1 MIITRKIEVFINEP
15 DPELRKG
22 YYKKIQSWRHLVR
35 NGANELMSYL
45 YSVDK
50 LKYYKFLTDETKVE
64 LGIIGAKGEQVKE
77 SSAGYVLLS
86 EKMKGQIPM
95 NISTCL
101 QQAVLKKYRDTRN
114 EILRGNVS
122 LCTYKNNIPIPF
134 SSNSIR
140 QLRWDQDKKSFL
152 FNLFGIPFGFITG
165 RDRSNNRGFLES
177 CVNGEVKLCG
187 SSIIVDD
194 KRRKLFISIAVDV
207 SQKEVILEDDKCLNA
222 FLSIDIPIVAT
233 FGESVKHIGNKEE
246 YLHRRLQ
253 IQAAIKRAQ
262 QNCRYAEGGKGR
274 KRKLQ
279 SLERFHNKEKEYI
292 KTRIHTYSKILV
304 DYALENRCKTI
315 NLINQTAKENEARK
329 RPFLLRNWGYYSIKQ
344 KIEYKARLYGI
355 EVKLIS

>member
-1 MIITRKIEVFINEP
+1 MIITRKIEIFVNEP
-15 DPELRKG
+15 DPELRKA

-45 YSVDK
+45 YSIDK
-50 LKYYKFLTDETKVE
+50 LKYYKFLTDESKVE

-86 EKMKGQIPM
+86 EKLKGQIPM

-101 QQAVLKKYRDTRN
+101 QQAVLKKYRETRN
-114 EILRGNVS
+114 EVLRGNVS

-134 SSNSIR
+134 SPVSIR
-140 QLRWDQDKKSFL
+140 QLRWDEEKRCFL
-152 FNLFGIPFGFITG
+152 FNLFGIPFGFVTG
-165 RDRSNNRGFLES
+165 RDRSNNKGFLES
-177 CVNGEVKLCG
+177 CINGEVKLCG
-187 SSIIVDD
+187 STLSVDD
-194 KRRKLFISIAVDV
+194 KRRKLFVSIAVDV
-207 SQKEVILEDDKCLNA
+207 SKKEVVLEDNRFINA
-222 FLSIDIPIVAT
+222 SLSIETPIIAT
-233 FGESVKHIGNKEE
+233 FGENTKYIGSKDE

-279 SLERFHNKEKEYI
+279 SLERFHNKEKDYI

-304 DYALENRCKTI
+304 DYAIENRCKTI
-315 NLINQTAKENEARK
+315 NLINQTEKESEARRK
-329 RPFLLRNWGYYSIKQ
+329 PFLLRNWGYYSIKQ

>member
-15 DPELRKG
+15 DLELRGG
-22 YYKKIQSWRHLVR
+22 YYKKIQNWRYLVR

-45 YSVDK
+45 YSIDK
-50 LKYYKFLTDETKVE
+50 LKYYKFITEETKVE
-64 LGIIGAKGEQVKE
+64 LGIIGAKGEVVKE

-101 QQAVLKKYRDTRN
+101 QQAVIKKYKDTRN

-134 SSNSIR
+134 SSSSIR
-140 QLRWDQDKKSFL
+140 QLRWDVEKKCFL
-152 FNLFGIPFGFITG
+152 FNLFGIPFGFVIG
-165 RDRSNNRGFLES
+165 RDRSNNKGFLEN
-177 CVNGEVKLCG
+177 CINGDVKLCG
-187 SSIIVDD
+187 STLTVDD
-194 KRRKLFISIAVDV
+194 KRRKLFMSIAVDV
-207 SQKEVILEDDKCLNA
+207 SKKEVVLDDDKFINA
-222 FLSIDIPIVAT
+222 TLSIDIPIVAT
-233 FGESVKHIGNKEE
+233 CGESVKHIGNKEE

-262 QNCRYAEGGKGR
+262 QNSRYAAGGKGR

-279 SLERFHNKEKEYI
+279 SLERFHDKEKDYI
-292 KTRIHTYSKILV
+292 KTKIHTYSKILV

-315 NLINQTAKENEARK
+315 NLINQTSKENEARK
-329 RPFLLRNWGYYSIKQ
+329 KPFLLRNWGYYSIKQ

-355 EVKLIS
+355 DVKIIS